1 MAADRRFSFRKIM
14 KLKTICVG
22 ESFSVPTA
30 GAVSESIFPFN
41 VLAHTSDFQFI
52 NIPDFLAALT
62 TVRSDDEIDLI
73 FIDADAHPLTSVT
86 MFVTQLR
93 EISPWLPLVVFSDHT
108 DDVMRYLL
116 RSGATW
122 HYLKNAPQIENLAED
137 INTHIFLPVR
147 WEDVFDYY
155 ARDEIKPRLEPGIGL
170 GDLDSLRRNPEEQY
184 IIKRLFATS
193 DVIQI
198 FRMDEGFSG
207 SRIYTV
213 KPRHQLKRILKIGT
227 IDDMEAVQE
236 KQETLIQP
244 RLFRQVGQ
252 IRGKVVSAQHLAG
265 ACYSLAGS
273 SRDAMTLTQF
283 LQDQNSVRRE
293 LLDKILY
300 QLHDSLKE
308 LYSGSTETEM
318 RYWAPLYSRVLPPT
332 MIIESAVWVEDG
344 ESASEYVL
352 DSRDLATV
360 STVPNYKTLNE
371 INTAVREGEHP
382 EVLLRNFEVAEV
394 YSREGILYLQDTL
407 VEQFPADPLLQ
418 DKEHPILRFKVFLQP
433 SQHDLLN
440 HPVFRR
446 GKKVA
451 IRGLV
456 SDTQET
462 VLARQISDITGSD
475 YDFEADFF
483 DLASAN
489 FLSPLE
495 NLRFLLWEVGR
506 EDMIVPSP
514 VIAPVLHGDLNA
526 GNILLE
532 ANSDVP
538 LWLID
543 FSEAR
548 AGHLYFDLAKLEVEF
563 RTHVFYKLFHE
574 MVMEKLWNADT
585 TTKFILLVEN
595 LLLRHTDSSFE
606 AFTASLRDYQ
616 SDWYD
621 DLYTQFPLYFE
632 NLLYFLYSLRQ
643 VAHALDP
650 ERFQQHYPVAIFFQ
664 SIAVLKYKNLMDQS
678 QKLWAR
684 RLALCCSLVYGKE
697 AVAQSKRPQDI
708 TRLLGHLRQR
718 SALALIKVGNG
729 EECKYLMQWNKNWG
743 RFNLVGGRINNL
755 YGDRDSFARTLQRKL
770 NEELGIRSPKDY
782 HIISEC
788 SPVVRQQFSRRQHI
802 FKDYEFR
809 VFEIELLPRHPRNE
823 QEFAHFEQRFLSG
836 AENVLLTPAEIN
848 HLRTVNGRPVSE
860 TTRIVLQIVGEIETR
875 NTQEQATTLAFHLDE
890 LRPLVTRGRAQI
902 SGSLVNT
909 GFGKLIENILVEVLP
924 RPGYEIE
931 SQSAMFHIPRLDAG
945 YDYPLEIGVHPRE
958 QDTKLTLRITYYD
971 TRGNEFQQI
980 IEHPI
985 QFRTQVFSL
994 FQLDNP
1000 YIVGKPL
1007 AAGNEA
1013 MFVGRENVFNWIA
1026 STLLAGEKS
1035 RSLIITGQPRV
1046 GKTSLL
1052 LQLTNGSLGKVIRSH
1067 APGLFLPIYLNM
1079 QDLDIRHDSE
1089 LFSKLSQVIS
1099 RTLRNRG
1106 ITVPAPEIWPTSDRG
1121 YRLFDQYL
1129 DQVENVLPADGKFI
1143 LILDELDHL
1152 RFLIEEGWITSDI
1165 LPYLRSLMQHRS
1177 RIALILGGTNRLSEE
1192 FWTLIYNAA
1201 ESRELGPLTKSQT
1214 EQLIREPAQPQINFD
1229 DLVVERIWRLTGGHP
1244 YLTQLVCNRLL
1255 AEINADHAHPNL
1267 VTQSHLSKVLGILL
1281 KEDDGYL
1288 LALWENTPED
1298 VQRVLAATAS
1308 CVREAGL
1315 PVSGRDVARRL
1326 SHDPDQDLYQERL
1339 LESFDD
1345 LNNRRLLL
1353 RVPKTL
1359 DLSGK
1364 SKNGNNGAQ
1373 APFDDDL
1380 YLFAFDLLRLW
1391 LTENHPF
1398 TEDLQVIA
1406 QNQPLSSP
1414 F

>member
-1 MAADRRFSFRKIM
+1 MIADKRFSFRKIM

-22 ESFSVPTA
+22 ESFSITA
-30 GAVSESIFPFN
+30 DNASNDLSFPFN
-41 VLAHTSDFQFI
+41 VLTHTADFQFVV
-52 NIPDFLAALT
+52 IPDFSNALR
-62 TVRSDDEIDLI
+62 VVHSDQEVDLV
-73 FIDADAHPLTSVT
+73 FIDADAHELTSVT

-93 EISPWLPLVVFSDHT
+93 EISPWLPLVVFSDRV
-108 DDVMRYLL
+108 DDIMRYLL

-122 HYLKNAPQIENLAED
+122 HYLKSAPQIDNLAED

-147 WEDVFDYY
+147 WEDVFEYY
-155 ARDEIKPRLEPGIGL
+155 ARDEVKPRIEPGIGVD
-170 GDLDSLRRNPEEQY
+170 DLEALRHNPEEQY
-184 IIKRLFATS
+184 IIKRLFANS

-227 IDDMEAVQE
+227 TDAMEAVQA
-236 KQETLIQP
+236 KQEALIQP

-252 IRGKVVSAQHLAG
+252 IRGKVVSGQHLAG

-273 SRDAMTLTQF
+273 SQDAMTLAQF
-283 LQDQNSVRRE
+283 LQDHNSVRRE
-293 LLDKILY
+293 LLDKILN

-308 LYSGSTETEM
+308 LYTGSTETEI
-318 RYWAPLYSRVLPPT
+318 RYWAPLYSRVLPPSLVV
-332 MIIESAVWVEDG
+332 ESAVWVEDG
-344 ESASEYVL
+344 VEESEYVL
-352 DSRDLATV
+352 DARELATV
-360 STVPNYKTLNE
+360 STVPNCKTLNT
-371 INTAVREGEHP
+371 INSAVRDGEHP

-394 YSREGILYLQDTL
+394 NSREGILYLQDTL

-418 DKEHPILRFKVFLQP
+418 DKEHPILRFKVYLQP

-451 IRGLV
+451 VRGLV

-462 VLARQISDITGSD
+462 ILAQQIGDITG
-475 YDFEADFF
+475 FEYEFGADFF
-483 DLASAN
+483 ELASAN

-495 NLRFLLWEVGR
+495 NMRFLLWEVGR

-514 VIAPVLHGDLNA
+514 VIAPVVHGDLNA

-532 ANSDVP
+532 ANSDIP

-548 AGHLYFDLAKLEVEF
+548 AGHVYFDLAKLEVEF
-563 RTHVFYKLFHE
+563 RTHVFYKLFYE
-574 MVMEKLWNADT
+574 MVVDGLWDADT
-585 TTKFILLVEN
+585 TTKFILMVEN
-595 LLLRHTDSSFE
+595 LLVRHAETSFE

-621 DLYTQFPLYFE
+621 DLYSQFPLYFE

-643 VAHALDP
+643 VARSLDP
-650 ERFQQHYPVAIFFQ
+650 ERFHQHYPVAIFFQ

-684 RLALCCSLVYGKE
+684 RLALCSALVYGKE

-708 TRLLGHLRQR
+708 TRLMGHLRQR
-718 SALALIKVGNG
+718 SALALITVGKG
-729 EECKYLMQWNKNWG
+729 EERKYLMQWNKNWG
-743 RFNLVGGRINNL
+743 RFNLVGGRVNNL

-770 NEELGIRSPKDY
+770 TEELGIRSPKDY
-782 HIISEC
+782 HIVREC
-788 SPVVRQQFSRRQHI
+788 QPVVRQQFSRRQHI

-823 QEFAHFEQRFLSG
+823 EEFSHYEQRFLSG

-875 NTQEQATTLAFHLDE
+875 KTRDQATTLAFHLDE
-890 LRPLVTRGRAQI
+890 LRPLVTRGRALI

-924 RPGYEIE
+924 RPGYAIE
-931 SQSAMFHIPRLDAG
+931 SQSAMFHIPQLDAG
-945 YDYPLEIGVHPRE
+945 YDYPLEIGVQPRE

-1007 AAGNEA
+1007 AVGNEA
-1013 MFVGRENVFNWIA
+1013 MFVGREDVFTWIA
-1026 STLLAGEKS
+1026 SNLLGGEKS
-1035 RSLIITGQPRV
+1035 KSLIITGQPRV

-1052 LQLTNGSLGKVIRSH
+1052 LQMTNGSLGKVVRSH

-1079 QDLDIRHDSE
+1079 QDLEVRHDGE
-1089 LFSKLSQVIS
+1089 LFSKLSQIIS

-1106 ITVPAPEIWPTSDRG
+1106 ITVPAPEIWPTSSHG

-1129 DQVENVLPADGKFI
+1129 DQVENVLSEDGKLI

-1152 RFLIEEGWITSDI
+1152 RFLIEEGWVTSDM
-1165 LPYLRSLMQHRS
+1165 LAYLRSLMQHRS
-1177 RIALILGGTNRLSEE
+1177 RIALILGGTNRLVDD
-1192 FWTLIYNAA
+1192 FWTLLYNAA
-1201 ESRELGPLTKSQT
+1201 ESRELGPLSKSQT
-1214 EQLIREPAQPQINFD
+1214 ERLIREPVQPQINFD

-1255 AEINADHAHPNL
+1255 AEINADEVHPNL
-1267 VTQSHLSKVLGILL
+1267 ITQSHLSKVMSALL
-1281 KEDDGYL
+1281 KDDDGYL
-1288 LALWENTPED
+1288 LALWENTSED
-1298 VQRVLAATAS
+1298 AKGALAATAA

-1315 PVSGRDVARRL
+1315 PISSSDIARRL
-1326 SHDPDQDLYQERL
+1326 GLRPDDEKNLEGL
-1339 LESFDD
+1339 LEALEE
-1345 LNNRRLLL
+1345 LNSRRLLL
-1353 RVPKTL
+1353 RVPKTF
-1359 DLSGK
+1359 DIQSK
-1364 SKNGNNGAQ
+1364 SRNDNYASQDQSDGEI
-1373 APFDDDL
+1373 F
-1380 YLFAFDLLRLW
+1380 LFAFDLLRLW
-1391 LTENHPF
+1391 VMENHPF
-1398 TEDLQVIA
+1398 AEELSILTR
-1406 QNQPLSSP
+1406 NQTLSSP

>member
-1 MAADRRFSFRKIM
+1 MVADNRFSFRKIM

-22 ESFSVPTA
+22 ESFSLTGGDPEDETR
-30 GAVSESIFPFN
+30 FPDN
-41 VLAHTSDFQFI
+41 VLSHSADFQFI
-52 NIPDFLAALT
+52 PLPDFPSALT
-62 TVRSDDEIDLI
+62 AVRSDQEIDLV

-93 EISPWLPLVVFSDHT
+93 EIRPRLPLIVFSAQT
-108 DDVMRYLL
+108 DDGMRYLL

-122 HYLKNAPQIENLAED
+122 HYLKSAPQLGNLAED
-137 INTHIFLPVR
+137 LNTHIFMPVR
-147 WEDVFDYY
+147 WEDIFEYY
-155 ARDEIKPRLEPGIGL
+155 ARDEVKPRIEPGIGL
-170 GDLDSLRRNPEEQY
+170 DDLEALRQNPEEQY
-184 IIKRLFATS
+184 IIKRLFANS
-193 DVIQI
+193 DVVQI

-227 IDDMEAVQE
+227 IDAMEAVQQ

-244 RLFRQVGQ
+244 RLFQQVGQ

-273 SRDAMTLTQF
+273 SQDAMTLSQF
-283 LQDQNSVRRE
+283 LQDHNRVRRE
-293 LLDKILY
+293 LLDKILS

-308 LYSGSTETEM
+308 LYNGSTETEL
-318 RYWAPLYSRVLPPT
+318 RYWAPLYARVLPPT
-332 MIIESAVWVEDG
+332 LIIESAVWVEDG
-344 ESASEYVL
+344 QEEAPFLL
-352 DSRDLATV
+352 DSQDIATI
-360 STVPNYKTLNE
+360 SAVPSSKTLKE
-371 INTAVREGEHP
+371 IFTAVRSDDHP
-382 EVLLRNFEVAEV
+382 EVLLRGFEVAEV
-394 YSREGILYLQDTL
+394 NSREGILYLQDTL
-407 VEQFPADPLLQ
+407 VERYPPDPILQ
-418 DKEHPILRFKVFLQP
+418 KKEHPILRFKIHLQP

-456 SDTQET
+456 SDTLET
-462 VLARQISDITGSD
+462 ILARQIGDITGDD
-475 YDFEADFF
+475 YKFGADFF

-514 VIAPVLHGDLNA
+514 VVAPVLHGDLNA
-526 GNILLE
+526 GNILVE
-532 ANSDVP
+532 ANADVP

-543 FSEAR
+543 FSDAR
-548 AGHLYFDLAKLEVEF
+548 AGHVYFDLAKLEVEF

-574 MVMEKLWNADT
+574 MVVEKLWDADT

-595 LLLRHTDSSFE
+595 LLLRHAESSFE

-621 DLYTQFPLYFE
+621 DLYSQFPLYFE

-643 VAHALDP
+643 VARTLDP
-650 ERFQQHYPVAIFFQ
+650 ERFQQHYPVAVFFQ

-684 RLALCCSLVYGKE
+684 RMALCCALVYGKE

-718 SALALIKVGNG
+718 SALALITVGKD
-729 EECKYLMQWNKNWG
+729 EDKKYLMQWNKNWG
-743 RFNLVGGRINNL
+743 RFNLVGGRIKNQH
-755 YGDRDSFARTLQRKL
+755 GDRDSFARALQRKL
-770 NEELGIRSPKDY
+770 NEELGIKSPKDY
-782 HIISEC
+782 HIVRERQ
-788 SPVVRQQFSRRQHI
+788 PVVRQQFSRRQHI

-823 QEFAHFEQRFLSG
+823 EEFNHFEKRFSPG
-836 AENVLLTPAEIN
+836 AENVLITPAEIN
-848 HLRTVNGRPVSE
+848 HLRTIHGRPVSE
-860 TTRIVLQIVGEIETR
+860 TTRIVLQVVGEIESKSV
-875 NTQEQATTLAFHLDE
+875 QDQATTLAFHLDE

-924 RPGYEIE
+924 RPGYAIE
-931 SQSAMFHIPRLDAG
+931 PQSAMFHIPQLDAG
-945 YDYPLEIGVHPRE
+945 YDYPLEIGVQPRE

-1007 AAGNEA
+1007 SPGNEA
-1013 MFVGRENVFNWIA
+1013 MFVGRENVFTWIA
-1026 STLLAGEKS
+1026 SRLLGPEKTN
-1035 RSLIITGQPRV
+1035 SLIITGQPRV

-1067 APGLFLPIYLNM
+1067 APSLFLPIYLNV
-1079 QDLDIRHDSE
+1079 QDLDVRHDGE
-1089 LFSKLSQVIS
+1089 LFARLSQTIS

-1106 ITVPAPEIWPTSDRG
+1106 MAVPAPDIWPTNSQG

-1129 DQVENVLPADGKFI
+1129 DKVENALPEDGKLI
-1143 LILDELDHL
+1143 LILDE
-1152 RFLIEEGWITSDI
+1152 T
-1165 LPYLRSLMQHRS
+1165 
-1177 RIALILGGTNRLSEE
+1177 
-1192 FWTLIYNAA
+1192 
-1201 ESRELGPLTKSQT
+1201 
-1214 EQLIREPAQPQINFD
+1214 
-1229 DLVVERIWRLTGGHP
+1229 
-1244 YLTQLVCNRLL
+1244 
-1255 AEINADHAHPNL
+1255 
-1267 VTQSHLSKVLGILL
+1267 
-1281 KEDDGYL
+1281 
-1288 LALWENTPED
+1288 
-1298 VQRVLAATAS
+1298 
-1308 CVREAGL
+1308 
-1315 PVSGRDVARRL
+1315 
-1326 SHDPDQDLYQERL
+1326 
-1339 LESFDD
+1339 
-1345 LNNRRLLL
+1345 
-1353 RVPKTL
+1353 
-1359 DLSGK
+1359 
-1364 SKNGNNGAQ
+1364 
-1373 APFDDDL
+1373 
-1380 YLFAFDLLRLW
+1380 
-1391 LTENHPF
+1391 
-1398 TEDLQVIA
+1398 
-1406 QNQPLSSP
+1406 
-1414 F
+1414 